1 LQQKTQANAIFKD
14 EYFKIVAKQRKNA
27 RLADANINIFFGT

>member
-14 EYFKIVAKQRKNA
+14 KYFQNAAKLRKNA